1 MLKGYY
7 VHVHLDFFT
16 PEQSLR
22 SAIKRLSFLNLTPI
36 ESVLIRKSKPGIPL
50 LAIPTSLDDTR
61 ENTREIEQMKPQQGW
76 IECCCK
82 LIKEPIVEQGIVVQL
97 TTEQY
102 RDLVLEFRSSRP
114 LYVKGRINDFE
125 SILCQE
131 KRYSLFEGSSP
142 FPLRTLTIKRKYDPL
157 VLTAGVFSLMTWISE
172 TFESLDPT
180 ILTEQRSRV
189 YFWVGESRIGK
200 TVLSQTLVKDYEYS
214 RGGVNWQE
222 YQGSSLQVYDDL
234 NFSEETLAQ
243 NLKTLFN
250 TSDEGSIRRVYGIS
264 RIKRSAVLVL
274 LNADTFI
281 SLKDQIATSHLQD
294 WIEKNSILYPF
305 ENNWDPDSDTIS
317 DSQLVYG
324 KGTPSRF
331 GEGIVLDRQ
340 ESETPPFLSLDPLFE
355 GIQRLF
361 LAIRAEPDQV
371 KKLAF
376 NEKVKLLWNQYGK
389 GPFPTPQES
398 PVQAPAQSPVQV
410 PVQEDESSEE
420 QSRKRMK
427 RRKLKKRRIPL
438 ESVSESEEEE
448 DSFID

>member
-7 VHVHLDFFT
+7 VYTRLNFFT

-22 SAIKRLSFLNLTPI
+22 SAIKSLLFLDLTPI
-36 ESVLIRKSKPGIPL
+36 ESVLIRKSKPGVPL
-50 LAIPTSLDDTR
+50 LSIPTSLDDTR
-61 ENTREIEQMKPQQGW
+61 ENTREIEQTKYQEGW

-82 LIKEPIVEQGIVVQL
+82 LIKEPSVENGKIVPL
-97 TTEQY
+97 TIEQY
-102 RDLVLEFRSSRP
+102 RDLFLEFQSSKP
-114 LYVKGRINDFE
+114 LYIKGRINDFE
-125 SILCQE
+125 TILCRE
-131 KRYSLFEGSSP
+131 KRYSLFEGPNP
-142 FPLRTLTIKRKYDPL
+142 FSFRTLTIKRKYDPL
-157 VLTAGVFSLMTWISE
+157 VLTAGVFSLMTWIEE
-172 TFESLDPT
+172 TFQNLDPT

-222 YQGSSLQVYDDL
+222 YQGLSLQVYDDL
-234 NFSEETLAQ
+234 NFSEETISQ

-250 TSDEGSIRRVYGIS
+250 TSDEGSIRRVYGIT

-305 ENNWDPDSDTIS
+305 ENDWDPDSDTIS

-340 ESETPPFLSLDPLFE
+340 ESETPPLLSIDPLFE
-355 GIQRLF
+355 SIKNLF
-361 LAIRAEPDQV
+361 LSIRAENDQV
-371 KKLAF
+371 KKLSF
-376 NEKVKLLWNQYGK
+376 IDKVKLLWKQYGK
-389 GPFPTPQES
+389 GEFPTPQETPIS
-398 PVQAPAQSPVQV
+398 LVQSPIQSL
-410 PVQEDESSEE
+410 VQEDESSEE
-420 QSRKRMK
+420 EPRKRMK
-427 RRKLKKRRIPL
+427 RSKLKKRKTPI
-438 ESVSESEEEE
+438 ESFSESEE
-448 DSFID
+448 DSFLD

>member
-22 SAIKRLSFLNLTPI
+22 SVIKRLSFLNLTPI
-36 ESVLIRKSKPGIPL
+36 ESVLIRESKPGIPL

-61 ENTREIEQMKPQQGW
+61 ENTREIEQMKPQRGW

-102 RDLVLEFRSSRP
+102 RDLFLEFRSSRP
-114 LYVKGRINDFE
+114 LYVKGRINE
-125 SILCQE
+125 LEPILCQE
-131 KRYSLFEGSSP
+131 KRYSLFEGANP
-142 FPLRTLTIKRKYDPL
+142 FSFRTLTIKRKYDPL

-305 ENNWDPDSDTIS
+305 ENDWDPDSDTIS

-355 GIQRLF
+355 SIQRLF